1 MGRRMQDRPERTV
14 RVQFEATRLSE
25 RVMVE
30 AYEQIVSIHR
40 RRCRPA
46 SPASPVSSE
55 EAAVP
60 SPVSTPTRR

>member
-1 MGRRMQDRPERTV
+1 MGRRTQDRPERTV

-25 RVMVE
+25 RVMAE
-30 AYEQIVSIHR
+30 AYEQVAPIHR

-46 SPASPVSSE
+46 SSVSSE

>member
-1 MGRRMQDRPERTV
+1 MGRRTQDRPERTV

-46 SPASPVSSE
+46 SQVSSE
-55 EAAVP
+55 EATVP
-60 SPVSTPTRR
+60 SHVSTPTRR